1 MKLLKR
7 TNVATGMPATSQRC
21 VFHTTACV
29 CALLVAALALFSAP
43 VFAQSNSLVDRLPAD
58 TWAYINW
65 HGTSSLNSVSSTNS
79 VLRLWSDPSFAS
91 LRTRLVSHI
100 TQGSNQ
106 TNPQAAAMAQML
118 ANEVLSALENP
129 AVVGFLNRPAGGLAS
144 GKSNPIGFFFVFDA
158 TGKQNI
164 VNLLRHRQEMSG
176 APAIRTPLPVGD
188 VTAEKVESN
197 GNVSYDAQ
205 VGNYFI
211 STDTFAALMELVPR
225 FSSSQ
230 PPATSFDKAPDV
242 PSACR
247 NDGQPSIADLFVLPS
262 RLHMASAPPSPD
274 FDIHAFATSLHLD
287 RIHAVCGRMSF
298 GEQVTRWHGVILG
311 DTSQGSVL
319 DIFGDNQDSFATLA
333 LAPSVSSFQ
342 SSVLNFA
349 AFYNSVFNAV
359 TAALPANRSA
369 IVMAMTTFLSSSW
382 GMPPD
387 QALGLFTGEVTS
399 IRPDPV
405 VNPSD
410 TLYALTIRNP
420 EKLLPILQHAFP
432 GERASAKQLGDTAY
446 ITVALGAPSASTPDP
461 PALYMALTPTMLLAS
476 HQRERLN
483 EALARLHPA
492 SGSAPAD
499 VISRNPDFLKARAV
513 LPAKL
518 DSLSYTN
525 FARYNWQKL
534 FADLEKNINEQAQA
548 AAKAANKQPP
558 PSFDWIQGFDASVI
572 SRYLHFSVGGA
583 WKDSSGIYF
592 DSYIQ

>member
-1 MKLLKR
+1 MKFLNR
-7 TNVATGMPATSQRC
+7 TQVG
-21 VFHTTACV
+21 ACV
-29 CALLVAALALFSAP
+29 HISWRHRIFQTTVGACALLMALLVLFSSP
-43 VFAQSNSLVDRLPAD
+43 VFAQSNALVDRLPAD

-65 HGTSSLNSVSSTNS
+65 RGTSSLNAVSSTNS
-79 VLRLWSDPSFAS
+79 VLRFWSDPSFAS
-91 LRTRLVSHI
+91 LRTRFINHI
-100 TQGSNQ
+100 AQGGNQ
-106 TNPQAAAMAQML
+106 TNPQSAAMTQML
-118 ANEVLSALENP
+118 ANEILSALENP
-129 AVVGFLNRPAGGLAS
+129 AVIGFLNRPAGGRVAGAS
-144 GKSNPIGFFFVFDA
+144 SPVGFFFIFDA
-158 TGKQNI
+158 TGKQDV
-164 VNLLRHRQEMSG
+164 VNLLRHMHEMNGS
-176 APAIRTPLPVGD
+176 PASRTPLPVGD

-225 FSSSQ
+225 FSNSR
-230 PPATSFDKAPDV
+230 PPAISFEQASDI

-247 NDGQPSIADLFVLPS
+247 NDGQSSLMELFVLPS
-262 RLHMASAPPSPD
+262 RLHVPGAPSSPD

-298 GEQVTRWHGVILG
+298 GQQVTRWHGVILG
-311 DTSQGSVL
+311 DTSRGSVL
-319 DIFGDNQDSFATLA
+319 DIFGDNRDSFATMA

-349 AFYNSVFNAV
+349 AFYNTFFTAV

-369 IVMAMTTFLSSSW
+369 IVMAMTSLLSSSW

-405 VNPSD
+405 ANPSD

-420 EKLLPILQHAFP
+420 EKLLPVLQHAFP
-432 GERASAKQLGDTAY
+432 GEQASTKQLGDTTY
-446 ITVALGAPSASTPDP
+446 ITVALGSSSTSAPDP

-476 HQRERLN
+476 HQRVRLN
-483 EALARLHPA
+483 DALARLHPA
-492 SGSAPAD
+492 SGSAPVD
-499 VISRNPDFLKARAV
+499 VISRNPDFLRARAA

-525 FARYNWQKL
+525 FARYNWQKM
-534 FADLEKNINEQAQA
+534 FADLQKDIDEQAQA

-558 PSFDWIQGFDASVI
+558 PSFDWIQGFNANVI

-583 WKDSSGIYF
+583 WKDPSGIYF